1 MMLDFLRLEA
11 VYSPVASLGTSGT
24 LSTRVIYQLYLVTIG
39 KHEIRNDL
47 CEIRTD
53 LYEQGDALDG
63 TVGLSF
69 TTATFF
75 WGTCLN

>member
-1 MMLDFLRLEA
+1 MLDFLHLEA